1 MLFVAAPIKNTVGE
15 GFSVEEQVVAS
26 LAMHLLSGVPW
37 PGAKGFTIV
46 ALECQKRADG
56 WFFDDIVVHVE
67 QTGVTRSIGSS
78 VKSFPVFGPQGATK
92 DSVIALWAQWR
103 ATAPRAFN
111 ADRDRLALIS
121 AQHTPDVREVWFGL
135 TDEARVTDPAVYAA
149 RFTNATEPSSSRRE
163 AFASLLET
171 EAGGTPEDAARLLS
185 HLYLVEHDFQ
195 HTSSQTSAQCIALAQ
210 QALDDNARD
219 RAADL
224 WQAVCAVVAPIR
236 RKGGRI
242 TLTAL
247 LADLVPRFPLK
258 HHPDYAADL
267 IAIDTESRAR
277 VATLPAKLGHVFGF
291 ERPDLAT
298 AIAKRTH
305 ERRCTVLVGDSGN
318 GKTVLAR
325 NWAAKHPGP
334 ICWIRASDLV
344 QPGGLRAVFKLK
356 HEFGQLFPH
365 SSQPGRIV
373 LDGLDK
379 CFEDVAFDEAARVLL
394 AANNAAALPR
404 WEVLVTCCPEDWER
418 VHRHLLRHGVALTGE
433 NVTVPRFTTQELT
446 EACTHIHAL
455 TGLAQ
460 RPHLRPILRW
470 PKVLDLVATYGQG
483 AGSAAQ
489 WASES
494 DFAQWFWK
502 SILSRDQLASP
513 RDRVARKLG
522 VQLGDRTC
530 STISLD
536 TFDAAEIPLLNDL
549 TREGHL
555 DIDQNRNT
563 VRFSHELLADWA
575 RARELQVQGTAVV
588 TFLAVRLFSPLWH
601 RALRFHALARLEQ
614 NADAKAWL
622 SLFEQFRGNATV
634 DDLAQNLLLEA
645 AIFALDSTAILERL
659 WPTLEADDGALLKR
673 FLRQFLRVGTIPDRY
688 ALQFYKDRTPEQ
700 QLELETL
707 YRVPWAPYWFGVIKF
722 LGQHVERVA
731 ALAPEE
737 SAEVCLHWL
746 SLCRAFSL
754 GMEAA
759 AALAVAVARRAMRGL
774 LGRHYGS
781 NREAS
786 PKEKAYRALMAAAP
800 VAPEPVTDLV
810 LKLAGRRLPAEG
822 ETEPEKFP
830 RPKAIPDRG
839 EPKPWPDGPITRAS
853 GAFRRAFLDGQYAL
867 PLFHALP
874 AVAAEAMFGVL
885 LDLPY
890 ANDSFDDFGVRYQ
903 LDEHGFD
910 TSAHRP
916 RSAWWTNGSFVAFLN
931 VNPEV
936 ALAAITRLVNFA
948 TDRAGELPEDA
959 RPRLVVPVRVGDQIN
974 LWRGHPHSFVWHK
987 GHVFGS
993 RAVSCALLSLEKWF
1007 YLQLE
1012 AKQSIESYL
1021 TTIITESRSIALA
1034 GMLVEVGKKNPDL
1047 FLGPLRPIVEALEF
1061 SWIER
1066 QLRAGSEGGYIGASF
1081 DMLGG
1086 EAQVAHEW
1094 ASLPH
1099 RKESLNELV
1108 VRHFL
1113 ADPRWGAMIEEM
1125 KPLWSA
1131 RLAAKDDPAPEFF
1144 ASAVSQFDTTNW
1156 KMERK
1161 DDKTLVTYTPPANLP
1176 QPTPEEIA
1184 QQERTRL
1191 LLFIPIECNRMLQRE
1206 IDSPEAKL
1214 AEWWALIPT
1223 IKAQHFPEEQRDYRS
1238 TADAL
1243 LGVVAVAVVLH
1254 RAWLAADPAR
1264 EELAER
1270 LLFGTGFKR
1279 QRSWITPDAVID
1291 YKWDNFAAWGMT
1303 TLWCESPDDPVLR
1316 QGVAGL
1322 AMWERYQVV
1331 ERVMLVAAAQREQLG
1346 VHFDMLLAHAIR
1358 YAPLRDRLDTD
1369 RAWQKQTFDH
1379 TAALTAHFEAFL
1391 DGKTEPLPAEWRT
1404 LAAPKPPGH
1413 YRQSGGMDMMQLH
1426 AALTWAADLKQ
1437 ARDAAERTVWIGM
1450 HLQALACGLARLE
1463 RLAGLLAEKGEDDQL
1478 VQERAAYRGEEDLLK
1493 RLGEMVARM
1502 TSGEAHRPLWEPILA
1517 LGAHGNQWI
1526 NAFISAWFLDA
1537 GAHEAVK
1544 PAMAEQWNE
1553 MLKFASASP
1562 AWVSGDR
1569 HWRAGRDL
1577 WEELLGIRS
1586 FGWSYWDE
1594 RMIGVVQA
1602 VREFHEAWA
1611 QKHATSPYDT
1621 EHYLIFLGHKGARGT
1636 RVGGLL
1642 LYHQPAIMADA
1653 HYWAEEDIQNGFA
1666 RVLKLALD
1674 ENWDEL
1680 AANRDARDAFL
1691 AIALKLAAQQHTL
1704 GSELLPVAAQRFA
1717 ALG

>member
-1 MLFVAAPIKNTVGE
+1 VAAPIKNTVGE
-15 GFSVEEQVVAS
+15 GFSVEEQVVGA

-56 WFFDDIVVHVE
+56 WFFDDVVVHVE
-67 QTGVTRSIGSS
+67 QGGITRSIGCS
-78 VKSFPVFGPQGATK
+78 VKSFPVFGPQGAPK
-92 DSVIALWAQWR
+92 DLVMALWGQWR
-103 ATAPRAFN
+103 ATAPRAFD
-111 ADRDRLALIS
+111 ADRDWLALIS
-121 AQHTPDVREVWFGL
+121 AQHTPEVREVWFGL
-135 TDEARVTDPAVYAA
+135 TDEAHVTDPVIYAA
-149 RFTNATEPSSSRRE
+149 RFMNGTEPSSSRRE
-163 AFASLLET
+163 SFASLLQA
-171 EAGGTPEDAARLLS
+171 EAGGTADEAARLLS
-185 HLYLVEHDFQ
+185 RLYLVEHDFQ
-195 HTSSQTSAQCIALAQ
+195 HTSSQTSAQYIALAQ
-210 QALDDNARD
+210 QALEDAARD

-224 WQAVCAVVAPIR
+224 WQAVCTVVAPIR

-242 TLTAL
+242 TLTEL

-267 IAIDTESRAR
+267 ISINTESRAR
-277 VATLPAKLGHVFGF
+277 VATLPVKLGHVLGF
-291 ERPDLAT
+291 ERPELAT
-298 AIAKRTH
+298 AIAKRIH
-305 ERRCTVLVGDSGN
+305 ERRCTVLVGASGN

-325 NWAAKHPGP
+325 NWVAKHPGP
-334 ICWIRASDLV
+334 ICWIRASDLA

-356 HEFGQLFPH
+356 REFSQLFPH
-365 SSQPGRIV
+365 SSQSGRIV

-379 CFEDVAFDEAARVLL
+379 CFDDVAFDEAARVLL
-394 AANNAAALPR
+394 ATNDAVALVR
-404 WEVLVTCCPEDWER
+404 WEVLITCCPEDWER
-418 VHRHLLRHGVALTGE
+418 VHRHLLRRGVALTGE
-433 NVTVPRFTTQELT
+433 NVTIPRFTPQELK
-446 EACTHIHAL
+446 EACTHLPSL

-460 RPHLRPILRW
+460 RPHLRAILLW

-483 AGSAAQ
+483 ASSGAQ

-522 VQLGDRTC
+522 VQLGDRMC

-536 TFDAAEIPLLNDL
+536 AFDAAEIPLLSDL

-575 RARELQVQGTAVV
+575 RARELQVQGTAVA
-588 TFLAVRLFSPLWH
+588 TFLAARLSSPLWH
-601 RALRFHALARLEQ
+601 RALRFHALSRLEQ
-614 NADAKAWL
+614 SADAKAWL

-634 DDLAQNLLLEA
+634 DELAQNLLLEA
-645 AIFALDSTAILERL
+645 AIFALDSAAILERL
-659 WPTLEADDGALLKR
+659 WPTLEANDGALLKR
-673 FLRQFLRVGTIPDRY
+673 FLRQFLWVGTIPDRY
-688 ALQFYKDRTPEQ
+688 ALQFYKDQTPEQ
-700 QLELETL
+700 ELELEAL
-707 YRVPWAPYWFGVIKF
+707 YRVPWVPYWFGVIRF
-722 LGQHVERVA
+722 LGQHVEQVA

-746 SLCRAFSL
+746 SLCRALSH

-759 AALAVAVARRAMRGL
+759 AALAVAVARGAMRGL
-774 LGRHYGS
+774 SGRHRGS
-781 NREAS
+781 YREAS

-839 EPKPWPDGPITRAS
+839 EQKPWPEGPITRAS
-853 GAFRRAFLDGQYAL
+853 GAFRRALLDGQYAS

-874 AVAAEAMFGVL
+874 AVSVEAMFGVL

-890 ANDSFDDFGVRYQ
+890 ANDSFEDFGVRFQ
-903 LDEHGFD
+903 LDEHGFN
-910 TSAHRP
+910 TSSHLP

-931 VNPEV
+931 ANPKV
-936 ALAAITRLVNFA
+936 ALAAIIRLVNFA
-948 TDRAGELPEDA
+948 TDRAGELPEGA
-959 RPRLVVPVRVGDQIN
+959 RPRLVVPVRVGNQIN

-987 GHVFGS
+987 GHVFGP
-993 RAVSCALLSLEKWF
+993 RAVGCALLSLEKWF

-1012 AKQSIESYL
+1012 AKQSIEGYL
-1021 TTIITESRSIALA
+1021 TTIVAESRSIALA
-1034 GMLVEVGKKNPDL
+1034 GVLVEVGKKNPEL
-1047 FLGPLRPIVEALEF
+1047 FIGPLRPIVEALEF

-1066 QLRAGSEGGYIGASF
+1066 QLRAGSEGGYMGASF

-1086 EAQVAHEW
+1086 EAKVAHDW
-1094 ASLPH
+1094 ATMPH
-1099 RKESLNELV
+1099 RQEGLNELV

-1113 ADPRWGAMIEEM
+1113 TDPRWGTMIDEM
-1125 KPLWSA
+1125 RPRWSA

-1144 ASAVSQFDTTNW
+1144 ASTVSQFDKTNW
-1156 KMERK
+1156 KMEHM
-1161 DDKTLVTYTPPANLP
+1161 DAKTLVTYTPPADLP
-1176 QPTPEEIA
+1176 QPSAEEIA

-1191 LLFIPIECNRMLQRE
+1191 LLFIPIECHRMLQRE

-1214 AEWWALIPT
+1214 VEWWVLIPT
-1223 IKAQHFPEEQRDYRS
+1223 IEVQQVPEEQRDYRN

-1243 LGVVAVAVVLH
+1243 LGIVAVAVVLH
-1254 RAWLAADPAR
+1254 RTWLAADPAR

-1270 LLFGTGFKR
+1270 LLFETGFKR
-1279 QRSWITPDAVID
+1279 RRYLASLDGIIG
-1291 YKWDNFAAWGMT
+1291 YKWDNFAAWAMT

-1322 AMWERYQVV
+1322 AMWQRYEVV

-1346 VHFDMLLAHAIR
+1346 SHFDMLLAHAIR
-1358 YAPLRDRLDTD
+1358 YAPLRDQLETD

-1379 TAALTAHFEAFL
+1379 TAALTALFETFL
-1391 DGKTEPLPAEWRT
+1391 ARKTEPLPAEWKT
-1404 LAAPKPPGH
+1404 IATPKPPGH
-1413 YRQSGGMDMMQLH
+1413 YRQSGGVDMMQLH

-1437 ARDAAERTVWIGM
+1437 ARDTAERTAWTRM

-1463 RLAGLLAEKGEDDQL
+1463 RLAGLLAEKGEDYQL
-1478 VQERAAYRGEEDLLK
+1478 VEERAAYRGEEDLLK

-1502 TSGEAHRPLWEPILA
+1502 APGEDHQTLWEPILA

-1526 NAFISAWFLDA
+1526 NTFLSAWFLDA
-1537 GAHEAVK
+1537 GAHDQVK
-1544 PAMAEQWNE
+1544 PAMAEQWNA
-1553 MLKFASASP
+1553 MLRFASASP
-1562 AWVSGDR
+1562 AWVSEEHR
-1569 HWRAGRDL
+1569 WRAGRDL

-1586 FGWSYWDE
+1586 FGWNYWDE
-1594 RMIGVVQA
+1594 RMIGIVQA
-1602 VREFHEAWA
+1602 VREFHEGWA
-1611 QKHATSPYDT
+1611 RKHATSPYDT
-1621 EHYLIFLGHKGARGT
+1621 KHYLIFLGHKGARGT

-1642 LYHQPAIMADA
+1642 IYHQPAIMADS

-1674 ENWDEL
+1674 ENWGEL
-1680 AANRDARDAFL
+1680 AANRAARDAFL
-1691 AIALKLAAQQHTL
+1691 AIALKLASQQHPL
-1704 GSELLPVAAQRFA
+1704 GSELLAFATQRFA